1 MVSLLSSSVLLRR
14 NPLILKL
21 PPYLSFLCIVIGVA
35 WLLVLPLDNYSRRTY
50 ISENALL
57 PGQVHTYFAG
67 SDQNVFRGYKRE
79 VDALEGSGNIE
90 VNDKLEEFFKASGL
104 KVARQSYE
112 YKSAGETY
120 AGENI
125 YAILHAPRGDATEAI
140 VLVGAWWNMEGKLNR
155 SGVALILTLARYFK
169 RWSLWSK
176 DIIFLITA
184 DSKAGPQAWV
194 DAYHD
199 THQSGMV
206 DSLPLKSGA
215 LQGAVVIDYPF
226 DHRFQDIHIVYD
238 GINGQLP
245 NLDLLNTVVSIS
257 GHMGIGTSL
266 QQMWQHSDS
275 YRDRLQTM
283 LRGMLNQGLGHASGP
298 HSSFI
303 PYHVD
308 AITLQPFG
316 EGWQDEM
323 AMGRV
328 IESTFRSLNNLLE
341 HLHQSFFFYL
351 LMQADRFVSIG
362 TYLPSAMLVA
372 VNFTIMAIFLWVK
385 SGSPNGESSNV
396 SLTVEAGEK
405 KTPLAIVKEGDAK
418 ALAPEATIAVREREL
433 FLPLAVVAG
442 SQFLGVLP
450 LYIFNH
456 TPEAMLHPIFTAF
469 TSINGFFPL
478 ILSALLTHYF
488 APTAH
493 HYTLIK
499 TFSLLLLGLF
509 LSSLA
514 TLNFSLAFLVG
525 LLSAPLTY
533 MQPLPNR
540 PIVKGVLAVLL
551 SALSPTTVL
560 VAGCWWWELGIG
572 RVLKEAAFGWD
583 VWGMTTQVVVWCV
596 WWPAWLVGMVLLF
609 GNPREEKVKG
619 AGNTIETVKT

>member
-1 MVSLLSSSVLLRR
+1 MATLICVLLRHNSR
-14 NPLILKL
+14 ILKL

-35 WLLVLPLDNYSRRTY
+35 WLLLLPLDNYSRRTY

-67 SDQNVFRGYKRE
+67 SDQNVFRGYKQE
-79 VDALEGSGNIE
+79 VDALEGKANLE
-90 VNDKLEEFFKASGL
+90 VNDRLEEFFKAAGL
-104 KVARQSYE
+104 KVARQHYE

-120 AGENI
+120 SGENV

-140 VLVGAWWNMEGKLNR
+140 VLVGAWKNIEGELNR
-155 SGVALILTLARYFK
+155 SGVALVLTLARYFK

-176 DIIFLITA
+176 DIIFLVTA

-199 THQSGMV
+199 THQSPAIE
-206 DSLPLKSGA
+206 SLPLKSGA

-226 DHRFQDIHIVYD
+226 NHRFESLHIVYD

-245 NLDLLNTVVSIS
+245 NLDLLNTVVSIAS
-257 GHMGIGTSL
+257 GQMGIGVSL
-266 QQMWQHSDS
+266 QQMWHHSDT
-275 YRDRLQTM
+275 YKDRLQTM

-328 IESTFRSLNNLLE
+328 IESAFRSLNNLLE

-351 LMQADRFVSIG
+351 LMHAGRFVSIG

-372 VNFTIMAIFLWVK
+372 TNFTIMAIFLWVK
-385 SGSPNGESSNV
+385 SGSPQFSDTKVAATIEAEKASP
-396 SLTVEAGEK
+396 LTV
-405 KTPLAIVKEGDAK
+405 IRDGDAN
-418 ALAPEATIAVREREL
+418 ALVPEAALAVREREL
-433 FLPLAVVAG
+433 FLSLAVVAA
-442 SQFLGVLP
+442 SQFLGFIP

-456 TPEAMLHPIFTAF
+456 T
-469 TSINGFFPL
+469 SK
-478 ILSALLTHYF
+478 ALLPVVFIAFSIANYLLPYLASDLLVRF
-488 APTAH
+488 FKPTTQQ
-493 HYTLIK
+493 YQLIK
-499 TFSLLLLGLF
+499 TFSLLLLGMF

-525 LLSAPLTY
+525 LLATPLTY
-533 MQPLPNR
+533 IQPFPGR
-540 PIVKGVLAVLL
+540 PLTTTLLSLLINLLAPPTVLL
-551 SALSPTTVL
+551 
-560 VAGCWWWELGIG
+560 AGAYYWNLNVGNI
-572 RVLKEAAFGWD
+572 LQEAAFGWD
-583 VWGMTTQVVVWCV
+583 VWGMNTQVVVWCV
-596 WWPAWLVGMVLLF
+596 WWPAWLAGGILLY
-609 GNPREEKVKG
+609 GKP
-619 AGNTIETVKT
+619 

>member
-1 MVSLLSSSVLLRR
+1 MSRLLSSASLLRR
-14 NPLILKL
+14 DPRLLKV
-21 PPYLSFLCIVIGVA
+21 PPYLSLLCVVIGIA
-35 WLLVLPLDNYSRRTY
+35 WLLLLPLDDYSRKTY

-79 VDALEGSGNIE
+79 VDALEDRSNIE

-104 KVARQSYE
+104 KVARQRYE

-140 VLVGAWWNMEGKLNR
+140 VLVGAWRNVDGVLNR
-155 SGVALILTLARYFK
+155 SGVALVLTLARYFK

-176 DIIFLITA
+176 DIIFLISA
-184 DSKAGPQAWV
+184 DSRAGPQAWV

-199 THQSGMV
+199 THQSPSIE
-206 DSLPLKSGA
+206 SLPLKSGA

-226 DHRFQDIHIVYD
+226 DHRFESLHVVYD

-245 NLDLLNTVVSIS
+245 NLDLLNTVVAIAS
-257 GHMGIGTSL
+257 GQMGIPTSL
-266 QQMWQHSDS
+266 QQMWQHSDT
-275 YRDRLQTM
+275 YKDRLQTM

-308 AITLQPFG
+308 AITLQPYG

-351 LMQADRFVSIG
+351 LMQANRFVSIG

-372 VNFTIMAIFLWVK
+372 VNFTIMAIFLWLK
-385 SGSPNGESSNV
+385 SGSPV
-396 SLTVEAGEK
+396 EK
-405 KTPLAIVKEGDAK
+405 KKPSPSALIREKPLAQIQGMDDVKAK
-418 ALAPEATIAVREREL
+418 ALIPEDTLTVREREL
-433 FLPLAVVAG
+433 FLPLSVVAG

-456 TPEAMLHPIFTAF
+456 TSEQMLTPVFAIFAILN
-469 TSINGFFPL
+469 SIFPY
-478 ILSALLTHYF
+478 ILSTALIRYF
-488 APTAH
+488 SPTTQQ
-493 HYTLIK
+493 YQLIK
-499 TFSLLLLGLF
+499 SFSLLLLGMF
-509 LSSLA
+509 LSALA

-525 LLSAPLTY
+525 LFAAPLTY
-533 MQPLPNR
+533 VEPFPRR
-540 PIVKGVLAVLL
+540 PITTVGFALLLSLLAPTVVLL
-551 SALSPTTVL
+551 AGTYYWQLG
-560 VAGCWWWELGIG
+560 VAE
-572 RVLKEAAFGWD
+572 VLKEAAFGWD
-583 VWGMTTQVVVWCV
+583 VWGMNTQVVVWCV
-596 WWPAWLVGMVLLF
+596 WWPSWVVGMILLF
-609 GNPREEKVKG
+609 GRPREEGTDGKKV
-619 AGNTIETVKT
+619 AS

>member
-1 MVSLLSSSVLLRR
+1 
-14 NPLILKL
+14 
-21 PPYLSFLCIVIGVA
+21 
-35 WLLVLPLDNYSRRTY
+35 
-50 ISENALL
+50 
-57 PGQVHTYFAG
+57 
-67 SDQNVFRGYKRE
+67 
-79 VDALEGSGNIE
+79 
-90 VNDKLEEFFKASGL
+90 
-104 KVARQSYE
+104 
-112 YKSAGETY
+112 
-120 AGENI
+120 
-125 YAILHAPRGDATEAI
+125 
-140 VLVGAWWNMEGKLNR
+140 
-155 SGVALILTLARYFK
+155 
-169 RWSLWSK
+169 
-176 DIIFLITA
+176 
-184 DSKAGPQAWV
+184 
-194 DAYHD
+194 
-199 THQSGMV
+199 
-206 DSLPLKSGA
+206 
-215 LQGAVVIDYPF
+215 
-226 DHRFQDIHIVYD
+226 
-238 GINGQLP
+238 
-245 NLDLLNTVVSIS
+245 
-257 GHMGIGTSL
+257 
-266 QQMWQHSDS
+266 
-275 YRDRLQTM
+275 
-283 LRGMLNQGLGHASGP
+283 
-298 HSSFI
+298 
-303 PYHVD
+303 
-308 AITLQPFG
+308 
-316 EGWQDEM
+316 M

-396 SLTVEAGEK
+396 SSTVEAGEK

-418 ALAPEATIAVREREL
+418 ALVPEATIAVREREL

-456 TPEAMLHPIFTAF
+456 TPEAVSHPPSPAPPPLPRDINVSQMLHPIFTAF

-572 RVLKEAAFGWD
+572 RVLREAAFGWD